1 MLKLNYVHDDNDYED
16 VKREGVPRK
25 RAMLNLKFVHN
36 DNDYEDDKREGV
48 PRKKAMSNLN
58 FDHLPILYTSEFQPF
73 LERIS
78 KVTTFAEN
86 V

>member
-1 MLKLNYVHDDNDYED
+1 
-16 VKREGVPRK
+16 
-25 RAMLNLKFVHN
+25 MLNLKFVHN

>member
-1 MLKLNYVHDDNDYED
+1 MNLN
-16 VKREGVPRK
+16 
-25 RAMLNLKFVHN
+25 FVHN
-36 DNDYEDDKREGV
+36 DNEYDERKGV

-78 KVTTFAEN
+78 KVRTFAEK